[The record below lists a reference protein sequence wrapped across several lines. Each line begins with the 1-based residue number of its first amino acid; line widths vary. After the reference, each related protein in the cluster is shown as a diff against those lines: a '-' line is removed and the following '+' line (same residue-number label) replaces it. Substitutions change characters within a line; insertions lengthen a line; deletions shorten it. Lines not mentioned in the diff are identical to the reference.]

1 MTTSGRL
8 ACIGMSCS
16 IPYDRRAAGRG
27 QDTSKGMDVSIR
39 KLNEFVEASKQK
51 DLSPESFELE
61 NPHLLEVKLNGRVW
75 AKSGSMVAYLGGVK
89 FVRQGIMEQGLGN
102 LLKKAISGEGTRMM
116 KMEGQGR
123 VYVADA
129 GKKITLLRLAG
140 ESIFVNG
147 NDVLAYEDGIA
158 SDIRMMRKIS
168 GMMSG
173 GLFNM
178 KLSGSGV
185 VAITSHYEPLTL
197 AVTPEQPV
205 FTDPNATVAW
215 SGNLSPDIVTDI
227 SLGTLLGRGSGE
239 TIQLKFAGHGWVVVQ
254 PYEEV
259 YFQPRS
265 A

>member
-1 MTTSGRL
+1 MAIKSVQEFL
-8 ACIGMSCS
+8 A
-16 IPYDRRAAGRG
+16 
-27 QDTSKGMDVSIR
+27 
-39 KLNEFVEASKQK
+39 ASVQK
-51 DLSPESFELE
+51 DMSGDVFELE
-61 NPHLLEVKLNGRVW
+61 SSHLLEVKLNGRVW
-75 AKSGSMVAYLGGVK
+75 AKAGSMVAYQGGVK

-102 LLKKAISGEGTRMM
+102 LLKKAISGEGMQLM

-140 ESIFVNG
+140 DTIFVNG
-147 NDVLAYEDGIA
+147 NDVLAYEDGIQ
-158 SDIRMMRKIS
+158 SDITMMKRMA

-178 KLSGSGV
+178 RLSGKGV

-197 AVTPEQPV
+197 PVSAKTGPV

-215 SGNLSPDIVTDI
+215 SGSLTPEVVADI
-227 SLGTLLGRGSGE
+227 SFGTLLGRGSGE
-239 TIQLKFAGHGWVVVQ
+239 SIQLKFQGEGWVVVQ

-259 YFQPRS
+259 YFQKQG
-265 A
+265 

>member
-1 MTTSGRL
+1 MAIKSVQEFL
-8 ACIGMSCS
+8 A
-16 IPYDRRAAGRG
+16 
-27 QDTSKGMDVSIR
+27 
-39 KLNEFVEASKQK
+39 ASVQK
-51 DLSPESFELE
+51 DMSGDAFELE
-61 NPHLLEVKLNGRVW
+61 SSHLLEVKLNGRVW
-75 AKSGSMVAYLGGVK
+75 AKAGSMVAYQGGVK

-102 LLKKAISGEGTRMM
+102 LLKKAISGEGMQLM

-140 ESIFVNG
+140 DTIFVNG
-147 NDVLAYEDGIA
+147 NDVLAYEDGIQ
-158 SDIRMMRKIS
+158 SDITMMKRMA

-178 KLSGSGV
+178 KLSGSGI

-197 AVTPEQPV
+197 PVSAKTGPV

-215 SGNLSPDIVTDI
+215 SGSLTPEVVADI
-227 SLGTLLGRGSGE
+227 SFGTLLGRGSGE
-239 TIQLKFAGHGWVVVQ
+239 SIQLKFQGEGWVVVQ

-259 YFQPRS
+259 YFQKQG
-265 A
+265 